1 MAGVSTVPGI
11 RVQIGL
17 VARLRWQLFVNSL
30 RTIKGRLQAVSTI
43 FIALMM
49 SGLVFGG
56 GIVMGIGAW
65 ALVARGEWQWLEAML
80 WAVFLFWQ
88 LYPIF
93 AASVGVQF
101 DFANLLRFP
110 LRFGSFFALS
120 VIYGLFDPG
129 AVASLFWLF
138 CMWIGL
144 GIARP
149 ELLPWAFLVL
159 LAYAAMNLLLG
170 RMLLAWT
177 EKWLA
182 RRRTREILGFVFV
195 LVMLSFQFLGPAI
208 QHFQHQHTRIQSNWV
223 VMLLPVAHVLPP
235 GVAGS
240 ALDHAL
246 SQDLL
251 SASASLLF
259 LALYGAAFFWLL
271 RARLVAQYHGENLG
285 DSPKASRP
293 PARLAP
299 AARPAADAAKLEAS
313 RASWEIPFVSR
324 PSAAIFEK
332 EIRYAFRSGPMLLN
346 MLVPIILVIFFGISV
361 QQQGKAGFMKHAP
374 HMIFPIAIAY
384 TFLTQMNFVFNSFA
398 FDGTGIQFLLLVP
411 VRFREI
417 LIGKNLFHA
426 LMAIVQALIVWVAVA
441 WTFGPPPPLI
451 VATTFVALAYGTLA
465 NFAVGNLLSV
475 CFPRKLEFGAFR
487 QKKLAGVTMAVGLL
501 TEGVIIGFG
510 AAIFMVTRM
519 FNRPELALPLF
530 LILLIVAGVA
540 YTISLKQIDRLAM
553 SHREPLTAELCR
565 QE

>member
-271 RARLVAQYHGENLG
+271 RARLVAQYHGEN
-285 DSPKASRP
+285 
-293 PARLAP
+293 
-299 AARPAADAAKLEAS
+299 
-313 RASWEIPFVSR
+313 
-324 PSAAIFEK
+324 
-332 EIRYAFRSGPMLLN
+332 
-346 MLVPIILVIFFGISV
+346 
-361 QQQGKAGFMKHAP
+361 
-374 HMIFPIAIAY
+374 
-384 TFLTQMNFVFNSFA
+384 
-398 FDGTGIQFLLLVP
+398 
-411 VRFREI
+411 
-417 LIGKNLFHA
+417 
-426 LMAIVQALIVWVAVA
+426 
-441 WTFGPPPPLI
+441 
-451 VATTFVALAYGTLA
+451 
-465 NFAVGNLLSV
+465 
-475 CFPRKLEFGAFR
+475 
-487 QKKLAGVTMAVGLL
+487 
-501 TEGVIIGFG
+501 
-510 AAIFMVTRM
+510 
-519 FNRPELALPLF
+519 
-530 LILLIVAGVA
+530 
-540 YTISLKQIDRLAM
+540 
-553 SHREPLTAELCR
+553 
-565 QE
+565 